1 MFYAIL
7 TSLQTFFTKP
17 RLVEIDGKYRIV
29 AVDDS
34 YENTGEV
41 SVKIQIVGS
50 SKTFNRPVS
59 ELYTKSWL
67 DCFNK
72 EDVAHIAALY
82 TAEQTKNLALIKK
95 FPKRRPITRESVIVI
110 GILFTAFLIL
120 ANLTAFKL
128 VGFHGFTFTAGLIFF
143 PITYIFDDILTEVY
157 GFKVS
162 RRIIW
167 VGLLANTII
176 VLGTLITT
184 YLPPSPYW
192 HDQAAYATVYQAAF
206 RVFLASLVA
215 YLAGEFTNSIILAKF
230 KILTSGRHLWMRIVS
245 STMVG
250 VGIDTILFTHIAFLF
265 STPYHVIWELIGLMY
280 TVKVSYEIC
289 AIPIT
294 YRIINYL
301 KRKDNVDHYDFGV
314 QFNPFSLEV
323 D

>member
-1 MFYAIL
+1 MFTAIS
-7 TSLQTFFTKP
+7 TALQTFFTKP
-17 RLVEIDGKYRIV
+17 RLIQPDEKYRII

-34 YENTGEV
+34 YENTGKV
-41 SVKIQIVGS
+41 SVKIQVVGS
-50 SKTFNRPVS
+50 NKTFTRPVS
-59 ELYTKSWL
+59 DLYTKFWL
-67 DCFNK
+67 DYFNK

-82 TAEQTKNLALIKK
+82 TAEHTQNLALIKK
-95 FPKRRPITRESVIVI
+95 FPKRSPITRESVIVI

-128 VGFHGFTFTAGLIFF
+128 VGFHGLTFTAGLIFF

-167 VGLLANTII
+167 IGLLANTII
-176 VLGTLITT
+176 IVGTLITT

-192 HDQAAYATVYQAAF
+192 QDQAAYATVYQGTLRIF
-206 RVFLASLVA
+206 IASLVA
-215 YLAGEFTNSIILAKF
+215 YLAGEFANSIILAKF
-230 KILTSGRHLWMRIVS
+230 KIFTSGRYLWMRLVS
-245 STMVG
+245 STMTG
-250 VGIDTILFTHIAFLF
+250 VGIDTILFIHIAFLF
-265 STPYHVIWELIGLMY
+265 STPYHILWQLIALVY
-280 TVKVSYEIC
+280 IVKVSYEIC

-294 YRIINYL
+294 YRVVNYL

>member
-1 MFYAIL
+1 MLNTIL
-7 TSLQTFFTKP
+7 TALQNFLAKP
-17 RLVEIDGKYRIV
+17 KLIEPDERYRIV

-34 YENTGEV
+34 YENTGKV
-41 SVKIQIVGS
+41 SIKIQVIGS
-50 SKTFNRPVS
+50 SKTFNRLVS
-59 ELYTKSWL
+59 DLYTKSWL
-67 DCFNK
+67 DYFDK

-82 TAEQTKNLALIKK
+82 TAEHTKNLALIKK
-95 FPKRRPITRESVIVI
+95 FPKRNPIARESVIVI
-110 GILFTAFLIL
+110 SILFTAFLIL
-120 ANLTAFKL
+120 ANLAAFKL

-167 VGLLANTII
+167 MGLLANTII

-192 HDQAAYATVYQAAF
+192 HDQVAYATVYQAVL
-206 RVFLASLVA
+206 RVFLASIIA
-215 YLAGEFTNSIILAKF
+215 YLGGEFTNSIILAKF
-230 KILTSGRHLWMRIVS
+230 KIFTSGRQLWIRLVS
-245 STMVG
+245 STMIGVG
-250 VGIDTILFTHIAFLF
+250 VDTILFAHIAFLF
-265 STPYHVIWELIGLMY
+265 STPYQVIWQLIGLMY
-280 TVKVSYEIC
+280 TVKVTYEIC

-294 YRIINYL
+294 YRVINYL

-314 QFNPFSLEV
+314 KFNPFSLEI